1 MISQTL
7 ICAGSSSTTSST
19 TSSCPQKRCYDMW
32 PIFFF
37 LSHLAGTAAFSKAC
51 LELVWHTTDTQRRAG
66 VPPAQEV
73 GGYIL
78 SVTGGQ
84 VGNVSSWKRDINRHN
99 EKQGIRPTQEQLW
112 QTQTCTCCVT
122 TKEITLQACVSRGHV
137 IPLISGWLVQWRFAC
152 IFSLRVPYSAKKH
165 FTSIF

>member
-1 MISQTL
+1 MISQTP
-7 ICAGSSSTTSST
+7 ICAGSSSTTT
-19 TSSCPQKRCYDMW
+19 NISCPQKRCCDMW
-32 PIFFF
+32 PIFFC
-37 LSHLAGTAAFSKAC
+37 LSHLTGTKAS
-51 LELVWHTTDTQRRAG
+51 LELVWRTTDTQRRAG

-99 EKQGIRPTQEQLW
+99 EKLGMRATQEQLW

-137 IPLISGWLVQWRFAC
+137 IPLISGWLVQWHFAL
-152 IFSLRVPYSAKKH
+152 FH
-165 FTSIF
+165 